1 MTVFFFF
8 FLLLKAQCV
17 VSDRHSISPPP
28 YSVNVASPT
37 VRKGLIRNQKE
48 QLDGKVICIFGQDLG
63 EGRLVRDPPTHWP
76 D

>member
-8 FLLLKAQCV
+8 FLLKAQCV
-17 VSDRHSISPPP
+17 VSDRHSISPLQHL

-48 QLDGKVICIFGQDLG
+48 QLDGKVTCIFGQDLR
-63 EGRLVRDPPTHWP
+63 EGD
-76 D
+76 